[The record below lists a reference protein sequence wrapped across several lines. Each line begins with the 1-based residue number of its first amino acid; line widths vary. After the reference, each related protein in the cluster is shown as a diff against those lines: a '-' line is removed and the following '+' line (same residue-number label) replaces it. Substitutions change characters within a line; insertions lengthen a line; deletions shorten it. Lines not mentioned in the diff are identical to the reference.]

1 MLELFLLSLILAFVS
16 KKRLIGSLGKIV
28 FYNKPLNQ
36 IVVSS
41 STSQKRKRKKK
52 NKNEVTLHHVSI
64 HMKLVTYNWER
75 FLHFNQV
82 WIYVKEK
89 KGVSIDSMKKVKR
102 VCRM

>member
-1 MLELFLLSLILAFVS
+1 VFVS
-16 KKRLIGSLGKIV
+16 KKGLIDLLGKIV

-41 STSQKRKRKKK
+41 PTSQKRKK
-52 NKNEVTLHHVSI
+52 KNEVTLHHVSI
-64 HMKLVTYNWER
+64 HMKLVIYNWER

-89 KGVSIDSMKKVKR
+89 KEVSIDL
-102 VCRM
+102 